1 MRFPRTSVLSVA
13 SLCLTLLILT
23 GMMKSKFVTKVLFPI
38 LKYAI
43 AAILGYI
50 GGDVISPIV

>member
-1 MRFPRTSVLSVA
+1 MLSVA

-43 AAILGYI
+43 VAILGYI

>member
-1 MRFPRTSVLSVA
+1 MLSVA

-23 GMMKSKFVTKVLFPI
+23 GMMKSKFVNKVLFPI

-50 GGDVISPIV
+50 GGDVIAPIV

>member
-1 MRFPRTSVLSVA
+1 MLSCA
-13 SLCLTLLILT
+13 SLCLTLLILS

-38 LKYAI
+38 VKYAI

-50 GGDVISPIV
+50 GGDFLPTVM